1 MALLKVSKKRKNLQT
16 KVFEKKS
23 YDLIPVHLRRNQNFP
38 ERNRN
43 TLRTPIQ
50 QHEGSKG
57 YRKDD
62 VKAAGRIRKEGGSDP
77 MANFKDPI
85 HHRRAWAC

>member
-1 MALLKVSKKRKNLQT
+1 MKRKHFKDSDPAARGQ
-16 KVFEKKS
+16 
-23 YDLIPVHLRRNQNFP
+23 PRN
-38 ERNRN
+38 
-43 TLRTPIQ
+43 
-50 QHEGSKG
+50 
-57 YRKDD
+57 RKDD